1 MNECKLEGN
10 LKLIELSESANYA
23 IFTSIRTYKTHGLTD
38 HHPAI
43 GNFFLPAIGRKSID
57 LTNLKGTLILPAG
70 WQQRL
75 FLSAP
80 SPACFIGLI
89 LLRSLL
95 FDFPC
100 ANLDTPIALGRL
112 VLNVLCVGRVV
123 RPPGTAAIY
132 RSGQTNIGS
141 HWAVCGPLPL
151 P

>member
-1 MNECKLEGN
+1 MSCLNLPIMPFSHQSEHTKLMAS
-10 LKLIELSESANYA
+10 LIIILQLEISFYQQLVENA
-23 IFTSIRTYKTHGLTD
+23 
-38 HHPAI
+38 
-43 GNFFLPAIGRKSID
+43 ID
-57 LTNLKGTLILPAG
+57 LTNLKLTVILPAG